1 MLEQSFGC
9 KQNQKN
15 LSFPNPSSQS
25 AFFVKE
31 SMYRIEDCC
40 WLNIN
45 DSICPLSCSDQ
56 TTIFCQIFGLFPG
69 HSCQSSLRRSDQV
82 ERPEPR
88 PLMSKSFV
96 NNIAS
101 DQSFCYLPTK
111 AKLALALDTAKGTRS
126 STDNNSSNLHKY
138 NNNIPAYLATVSIFL
153 YDSNILGL
161 GL

>member
-69 HSCQSSLRRSDQV
+69 HTC
-82 ERPEPR
+82 
-88 PLMSKSFV
+88 K
-96 NNIAS
+96 
-101 DQSFCYLPTK
+101 
-111 AKLALALDTAKGTRS
+111 KLTQW
-126 STDNNSSNLHKY
+126 
-138 NNNIPAYLATVSIFL
+138 
-153 YDSNILGL
+153 GL
-161 GL
+161 